1 MAANPLPL
9 TPLQDLFDN
18 VMSLNLAQR
27 TCLHNEDIFTL
38 DDLLDL
44 SPKEMSEWANRKSGL
59 TAARGGCRWGIA
71 AIKKLQALIF
81 WAIDS
86 NRRGINVV
94 PADFTPDVMA
104 QYREFVRVDLNTEAS
119 EDKTELPGALKD
131 AKWVEWNITLHNYLM
146 AKKGINGIPLAYVIR
161 KPIPPGTMF
170 PTLSR
175 EQQLLYAAPLTGPAF
190 VQDNK
195 AVFTVLNTCCME
207 QNATNWIQPKHK
219 RSSDG
224 RAAMEDL
231 RRHYDGT
238 DGRFKRKS
246 QADAALEVLHYT
258 HEHSLPFSTFSSRMK
273 KHFDTIKYC
282 DPPGVS
288 AQTQIAM
295 LLKKIRTTNV
305 SLLSAIANIRMDPVK
320 YCDFDTAAHELSTQ
334 IAIIFPSKSGGN
346 GPGGHRKRDIA
357 SLQKGNGGNGGGR
370 GYNIQKVNG
379 RDTINGV
386 DVTDRT
392 REFTKDEWYKLP
404 RKLKDDL
411 NRMPERREMNKKLRS
426 RPRLDTRNSSGFST
440 QVTLSDETRS
450 QLITGAARAVLSV
463 HSGGPPRQVD
473 TQQPRMGA
481 GGGASRRSQTAGAA
495 TGNRGTATDD
505 SASVISDISSLR
517 WDMNGNPIN

>member
-1 MAANPLPL
+1 MAALPL
-9 TPLQDLFDN
+9 SPLQNLFEN
-18 VMSLNLAQR
+18 VLSLNLAQR
-27 TCLHNEDIFTL
+27 TCLHLEDIFDL
-38 DDLLDL
+38 GDLLDL
-44 SPKEMSEWANRKSGL
+44 SPKEMADWANRKSGL

-71 AIKKLQALIF
+71 ATKKLQALIF

-86 NRRGINVV
+86 NRRGTVVV
-94 PADFTPDVMA
+94 PADFTPAVLA

-119 EDKTELPGALKD
+119 EDKTELPGLLKD
-131 AKWVEWNITLHNYLM
+131 AKWVEWNITLQNYLM
-146 AKKGINGIPLAYVIR
+146 AKTGINGIPLYYVIQE
-161 KPIPPGTMF
+161 PIPAGVVF

-195 AVFTVLNTCCME
+195 AVYTVLNTCCIE
-207 QNATNWIQPKHK
+207 QNATNWIQAKHK

-246 QADAALEVLHYT
+246 QADAALEVLHYS

-273 KHFDTIKYC
+273 KHFDTIEYC

-288 AQTQIAM
+288 DQTQIAQ
-295 LLKKIRTTNV
+295 LLKRIRTTNV

-320 YCDFDTAAHELSTQ
+320 YCNFDTAAHELSTQ
-334 IAIIFPSKSGGN
+334 IAIIFPSKSGGA
-346 GPGGHRKRDIA
+346 GQGGHRKRDVA
-357 SLQKGNGGNGGGR
+357 SLQRGGGGGKGGGGGGR
-370 GYNIQKVNG
+370 GYNIQKNG
-379 RDTINGV
+379 NRDMANGV

-392 REFTKDEWYKLP
+392 REFSKDEWYKLP

-426 RPRLDTRNSSGFST
+426 APRQDRTTSATAT
-440 QVTLSDETRS
+440 QVTLSDETQS
-450 QLITGAARAVLSV
+450 QIITGAARAVLSAQA
-463 HSGGPPRQVD
+463 GIPRAV
-473 TQQPRMGA
+473 TAQQPRMGA
-481 GGGASRRSQTAGAA
+481 GGSARCGQAAAAA
-495 TGNRGTATDD
+495 TGARTDD
-505 SASVISDISSLR
+505 TVSVISEISTLR